1 MKNTNEMKKEVIKH
15 HKKWITIY
23 LLVIIADLLL
33 SGIAVYQKWW
43 VALLGIIYGLTFSLW
58 RLSEIRTEYKHQL
71 KQVKLMKWL
80 ESQIEKERQLLTI
93 LQKEL
98 EKKKK
103 EKKIK
108 DYEI

>member
-1 MKNTNEMKKEVIKH
+1 MKNTNEIKKEVLRH

-23 LLVIIADLLL
+23 LLAIIADLLL

-43 VALLGIIYGLTFSLW
+43 IALLGIIYGFTFSLW
-58 RLSEIRTEYKHQL
+58 RLSEIRTEYKYQL
-71 KQVKLMKWL
+71 KKIWL

-98 EKKKK
+98 EKKK
-103 EKKIK
+103 ENKIK
-108 DYEI
+108 TYEIPI